1 VARVDDECE
10 EGAAANMKPRTS
22 TKDALKNLPWRAI
35 ASVAWMVVVY
45 AFFIS
50 QYAEKILEKLRM

>member
-1 VARVDDECE
+1 
-10 EGAAANMKPRTS
+10 MKPRTS